1 MLKEAPS
8 APLAKVYLLRG
19 LRLKGIWRKQKPT
32 PSTQTPAKEFLLKTY
47 EAWDTERLRQRK
59 TTSSLDYAFGGRFL
73 RPSAFGTSAFG
84 GRRKGKENGG
94 SLLLYILTAIYSIFE
109 PYSYFIDLASERAM
123 IISKT
128 YTHKMLLCMN
138 KKDIHGMACMVLK
151 VSLTICSKEIMGN
164 RSLERKV
171 LGSVL
176 TILVVLSAVN
186 VSSAGQI
193 ATYWGQLGNDDA
205 GSEGSL
211 ADLCSSNNYGI
222 VMIAFLSVFGRGQ
235 TPVLNLAGHCD
246 PPSGTC
252 ARYASDIATCQS
264 LGIKVLLS
272 IGGEGE
278 GYGFDS
284 ADEARQLAQYIWD
297 NYLGGSNAN
306 RPFGAAQ
313 LDGVDLDIES
323 GGSSYYPDL
332 GGSLKEIAQNNNY
345 KQLYMS
351 AAPQCIYPDASLG
364 PATGTFLD
372 ASLADFVFV
381 QFYNNPRCDFL
392 AGVSGMVSSWIQWT
406 GNIPGTPQIFL
417 GVPASTD
424 AANNGYI
431 ESSTL
436 IESGGVLEQIKMI
449 GNYGGV
455 MLWAPTTDRTYA
467 SNIKASV

>member
-1 MLKEAPS
+1 
-8 APLAKVYLLRG
+8 
-19 LRLKGIWRKQKPT
+19 
-32 PSTQTPAKEFLLKTY
+32 
-47 EAWDTERLRQRK
+47 
-59 TTSSLDYAFGGRFL
+59 
-73 RPSAFGTSAFG
+73 
-84 GRRKGKENGG
+84 
-94 SLLLYILTAIYSIFE
+94 
-109 PYSYFIDLASERAM
+109 
-123 IISKT
+123 
-128 YTHKMLLCMN
+128 
-138 KKDIHGMACMVLK
+138 
-151 VSLTICSKEIMGN
+151 MGN